1 MPTAQPFNALGK
13 GNGFNRCLRTVAVS
27 GNNILNPPTFE
38 QTVGAYWNFLSAT
51 FGGASFEPG
60 NEPRDLIC
68 TEGAAFGDDADTQ
81 GGSGDDPLELFS
93 VSNGVPGIVKD
104 AADGETI
111 YYKHGIR
118 FFYSAGEDID
128 GGNGVKLTRVD
139 YRSTIAGSTASI
151 PYSCTILNNT
161 TSGGSTYSIG
171 KVATQSK
178 VAVSSV
184 DIDGLPFI
192 KTVTQY
198 FQQATFDDPVGSGSA
213 ECAPASFLPAPSEVP
228 SLTLWNY

>member
-13 GNGFNRCLRTVAVS
+13 GNGFNRCLTTRTVS

-38 QTVGAYWNFLSAT
+38 QVVGAYWNFHSAS
-51 FGGASFEPG
+51 FSGASFEPG

-68 TEGAAFGDDADTQ
+68 TERAAFGNDSDGS
-81 GGSGDDPLELFS
+81 GGSGGERFG

-104 AADGETI
+104 AADDETI
-111 YYKHGIR
+111 YYEHGIR
-118 FFYSAGEDID
+118 FNYSTSEEID
-128 GGNGVKLTRVD
+128 GGNGVKLTNVY
-139 YRSTIAGSTASI
+139 YRSTIAGSPAPI

-198 FQQATFDDPVGSGSA
+198 FQQATFDDPVGGGSA
-213 ECAPASFLPAPSEVP
+213 ECAPASFLPEPSETP
-228 SLTLWNY
+228 SLTLWDY

>member
-13 GNGFNRCLRTVAVS
+13 GNGFNRCLTTRTVS

-38 QTVGAYWNFLSAT
+38 QVVGAYWNFHSAS
-51 FGGASFEPG
+51 FSGASFEPG

-68 TEGAAFGDDADTQ
+68 TERAAFGNDSDGS
-81 GGSGDDPLELFS
+81 GGSGGERFG
-93 VSNGVPGIVKD
+93 VSNGVPGI
-104 AADGETI
+104 
-111 YYKHGIR
+111 
-118 FFYSAGEDID
+118 
-128 GGNGVKLTRVD
+128 
-139 YRSTIAGSTASI
+139 AGSPAPI

-198 FQQATFDDPVGSGSA
+198 FQQATFDDPVGGGSA
-213 ECAPASFLPAPSEVP
+213 ECAPASFLPEPSETP
-228 SLTLWNY
+228 SLTLWDY

>member
-13 GNGFNRCLRTVAVS
+13 GNGFNRCLRTTTVS

-38 QTVGAYWNFLSAT
+38 QTVGAYWNFHSAS
-51 FGGASFEPG
+51 FSGASFEPG

-68 TEGAAFGDDADTQ
+68 TEGAAFGYDSDNSI
-81 GGSGDDPLELFS
+81 GPPSERFS

-104 AADGETI
+104 AADDETI
-111 YYKHGIR
+111 YYEHGIQ
-118 FFYSAGEDID
+118 FSHSTGEDID
-128 GGNGVKLTRVD
+128 GGNGVKLTTVD
-139 YRSTIAGSTASI
+139 YRSTIAGSPAPI
-151 PYSCTILNNT
+151 PYSCTVLNNT
-161 TSGGSTYSIG
+161 TSGGTTYSIG
-171 KVATQSK
+171 KVATQMK

-184 DIDGLPFI
+184 DIGGLPFI

-228 SLTLWNY
+228 SLTLWDY